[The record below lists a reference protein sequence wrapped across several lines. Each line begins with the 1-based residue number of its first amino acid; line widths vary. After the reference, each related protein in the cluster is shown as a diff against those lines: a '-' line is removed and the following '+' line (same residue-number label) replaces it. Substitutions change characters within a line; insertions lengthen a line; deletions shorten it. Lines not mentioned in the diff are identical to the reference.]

1 VDSWIRYSNV
11 PARTSTTPYRI
22 AIAED
27 NELMAEGI
35 IAVLRREKGFKICGV
50 AVDRKSTLALVDE
63 KKPDVLLLSLFL
75 KGCDGIDLVKH
86 LAASF
91 PETRI
96 VITAAGSQELYSHRL
111 LRAGASA
118 CLSPS
123 RTTAHDLID
132 VIRKAVAPKRPGP
145 RTMRRTAGKSAAGL
159 PALSALTDRELH
171 VFRLIGRG
179 SGTGDIAR
187 ELGLSPRTVEYYRE
201 QIKRK
206 LGYRDTVAL
215 HKGAFEWAQRAS

>member
-1 VDSWIRYSNV
+1 LVLSGDKTQRANNR
-11 PARTSTTPYRI
+11 AYRI

-27 NELMAEGI
+27 NELMREGI
-35 IAVLRREKGFKICGV
+35 SSVLCRQKKFSICGV
-50 AVDRKSTLALVDE
+50 AVDKKTTLALIE
-63 KKPDVLLLSLFL
+63 AKKPDVLLLSLFL
-75 KGCDGIDLVKH
+75 RDADGIDLVKH
-86 LAASF
+86 LAARF
-91 PETRI
+91 PETRL
-96 VITAAGSQELYSHRL
+96 VVTAAGSKELYTERL

-132 VIRKAVAPKRPGP
+132 IIRKAVVPKCAGSRLI
-145 RTMRRTAGKSAAGL
+145 RRTAGRSASGS
-159 PALSALTDRELH
+159 PALPALTDRELQ

-179 SGTGDIAR
+179 GGTGDIAR

-215 HKGAFEWAQRAS
+215 HKGAFEWAQHAS